1 MVFKQLFK
9 IFISISNQY
18 ECCPGYV
25 LWKVPVLLGA
35 ACAAHA
41 RLTFEKIQQI
51 IINNEI
57 TTSAAIWVRTRTCL
71 PKSGMLR
78 LRTNAAPQH
87 ARPSSSCRNPYNYY
101 IQNIYFDFRSLCLL
115 PRLGASSAGAA
126 RAAHARLNS
135 RENSANRN
143 VSVREQ
149 TLWCEHKVMKF

>member
-71 PKSGMLR
+71 PKSGTLR

-87 ARPSSSCRNPYNYY
+87 ARPSSCCRNPYNYY

-126 RAAHARLNS
+126 RAAQRTQDSTREKTRQIGMCQLENRLCG
-135 RENSANRN
+135 ANIR
-143 VSVREQ
+143 S
-149 TLWCEHKVMKF
+149 